1 MQNNENNVHSLTL
14 DLRKKL
20 TITGVES
27 VDGFSEQTLKLSVN
41 GDKLVV
47 LGNDI
52 KITSFNKSNG
62 NLSAEGDFFE
72 LKYQK
77 KRDGILKKVF
87 K

>member
-52 KITSFNKSNG
+52 KITSFNKANG

-77 KRDGILKKVF
+77 KKDGILKKVF

>member
-1 MQNNENNVHSLTL
+1 MQNNENNAHSLTL

-62 NLSAEGDFFE
+62 NLSAEGDFVE

-77 KRDGILKKVF
+77 KKDGILKKVF